1 MKTTLADGRD
11 KGVGKIDQQSV
22 IDFQDGVVQAA
33 MIAMTMA
40 AALVG
45 LWGVVSLCSG
55 IALGGG
61 LIEMASSWLT
71 AVGM

>member
-1 MKTTLADGRD
+1 MKTTLSDRVE
-11 KGVGKIDQQSV
+11 KGIGKIDQRSI

-33 MIAMTMA
+33 MIAMTIA
-40 AALVG
+40 AALIG

-61 LIEMASSWLT
+61 LIEMVSSWLT